1 MTISFKIGKS
11 LYFCNLMEIMMNKR
25 LILLL
30 VLLSFQNVFS
40 DSTPPPP
47 PTPPPGLPIDSG
59 IIMMLFVGAFLGV
72 YLLRKLSLKNRV

>member
-1 MTISFKIGKS
+1 
-11 LYFCNLMEIMMNKR
+11 MNKR

-47 PTPPPGLPIDSG
+47 PTPPPGVSIDNG
-59 IIMMLFVGAFLGV
+59 IVIMILIGVLFGCYAVRNIRF
-72 YLLRKLSLKNRV
+72 KKSFQ

>member
-1 MTISFKIGKS
+1 
-11 LYFCNLMEIMMNKR
+11 MEIMMNKR

-47 PTPPPGLPIDSG
+47 PTPPPGMPIDNG
-59 IIMMLFVGAFLGV
+59 IVAMIIIGLLFGCYAV
-72 YLLRKLSLKNRV
+72 RNIKLKKSFQ

>member
-1 MTISFKIGKS
+1 
-11 LYFCNLMEIMMNKR
+11 MMNKR

-47 PTPPPGLPIDSG
+47 PTPPPGVPIDNG
-59 IIMMLFVGAFLGV
+59 IVAMILIGVLFGCYVV
-72 YLLRKLSLKNRV
+72 RNIKLKKGFQ